1 MGISKLASDFFTAAK
16 DMASNK
22 NFREYAGEFLEDLK
36 LNDASQEALDAAMD
50 TIKKRTGFFTELT
63 DDSISEVV
71 KKTGMPEEEL
81 AGGLAKLRAA
91 RKAQDFAGAKGAA
104 AELDTKTKGSA
115 FTNLVINSYNKH
127 SNNMDKFMKFHNFVP
142 ANGIPQIKT
151 REALFENK
159 PENKINSMIHRFV
172 ENGGYLDRKITDGT
186 YIVNGMKKYL
196 DNEDPSVNR
205 HRLEAIVGGYFVA
218 ANGIRLVKGG
228 SPFRN
233 EYGENDIA
241 GVPFF

>member
-36 LNDASQEALDAAMD
+36 LNDASQEALDAAME
-50 TIKKRTGFFTELT
+50 TIKKRTGFFTRLT
-63 DDSISEVV
+63 DDSINEVV

-104 AELDTKTKGSA
+104 AELDAKTKGSA
-115 FTNLVINSYNKH
+115 FTNLVIDSYDKH
-127 SNNMDKFMKFHNFVP
+127 NDELDRFVKLHNFVP
-142 ANGIPQIKT
+142 TDGIPQKEV
-151 REALFENK
+151 RKALFANK
-159 PENKINSMIHRFV
+159 PENKINSTIHRFV
-172 ENGGYLDRKITDGT
+172 ESGGDLDNKITNGT

-218 ANGIRLVKGG
+218 ANGVRLVKGG